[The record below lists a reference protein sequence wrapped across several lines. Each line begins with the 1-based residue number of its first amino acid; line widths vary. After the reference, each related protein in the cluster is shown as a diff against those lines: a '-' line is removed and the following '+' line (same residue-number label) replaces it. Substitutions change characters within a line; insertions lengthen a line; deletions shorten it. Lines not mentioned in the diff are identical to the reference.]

1 MTMSELSAV
10 CECQGDSQ
18 SQIVFLQVD
27 QSKASTGKTAR
38 PFNLH
43 DLHASEKKRESHE
56 IAIYEAILIHVFE
69 RRCHISALKLK

>member
-1 MTMSELSAV
+1 ME
-10 CECQGDSQ
+10 
-18 SQIVFLQVD
+18 
-27 QSKASTGKTAR
+27 KTAR

>member
-1 MTMSELSAV
+1 MTMSERSAV
-10 CECQGDSQ
+10 CECQGDRP
-18 SQIVFLQVD
+18 ITARVIAVD
-27 QSKASTGKTAR
+27 QSKASTEKTAR